1 MRPARW
7 KRRVTKVLPLPSTP
21 DGKITAEQ
29 VENAYLAHVNDAS
42 FEHMVQP
49 KLVYISLPTENGG
62 LYSKAGADRPA
73 RCLHALRAV
82 PFLLTAHVSATA

>member
-1 MRPARW
+1 M
-7 KRRVTKVLPLPSTP
+7 LPLPSTP

-49 KLVYISLPTENGG
+49 LSLIHIFYPKKPG
-62 LYSKAGADRPA
+62 
-73 RCLHALRAV
+73 
-82 PFLLTAHVSATA
+82 